1 MENIV
6 PDVVET
12 NARSTTLRVVRRFQ
26 VDVNVED
33 DALDEEKSP
42 AVYCKLPANQY
53 NVIDEDKVEMM
64 SDNSFEV
71 STGAQNDLERIT
83 RMAYSQVSLYGM
95 SESVGLVSFPSDNET
110 FLKPYSDETAQMID
124 KEARELIETCYNR
137 TLEMVTTRKD
147 LVTELAEE
155 LLKKEVLNLDDLN
168 KILGERPF
176 KSAEIRNIDK
186 YQGRTDPEPEELA
199 DLHPVPAL

>member
-1 MENIV
+1 MTKEQMI
-6 PDVVET
+6 DMICM
-12 NARSTTLRVVRRFQ
+12 TLGGRASEQ
-26 VDVNVED
+26 IMIG
-33 DALDEEKSP
+33 K
-42 AVYCKLPANQY
+42 
-53 NVIDEDKVEMM
+53 I
-64 SDNSFEV
+64 

-137 TLEMVTTRKD
+137 TLEMVTTKKD
-147 LVTELAEE
+147 LVTELE
-155 LLKKEVLNLDDLN
+155 EVLNLDDLN

-176 KSAEIRNIDK
+176 KSVEIRNIDK
-186 YQGRTDPEPEELA
+186 YQGQT
-199 DLHPVPAL
+199 